1 MRGKS
6 YPIYKQSQ
14 PTEEQPPM
22 ASNILGEDSSGFDFE
37 YSSSIEEA
45 TPPEP
50 LPERDYI
57 GEIVEARKGV
67 SNFSG
72 NAQLVCIIV
81 IPVENFPVDYAP
93 DNAPDG
99 MRLVW
104 FSPDVDDSRK
114 GKWQMRMIC
123 QKLGVPMTNH
133 FRTDD
138 FVGKRVRVEL
148 GHRTGQDEVTYNTIK
163 GMPSLAT

>member
-1 MRGKS
+1 
-6 YPIYKQSQ
+6 
-14 PTEEQPPM
+14 M
-22 ASNILGEDSSGFDFE
+22 ASNILGDDSSGFDFE
-37 YSSSIEEA
+37 YSTSIEEA
-45 TPPEP
+45 TAPEP
-50 LPERDYI
+50 LPEREYI

-72 NAQLVCIIV
+72 NPQLVCIIV
-81 IPVENFPVDYAP
+81 VPVENFPVDYSP
-93 DNAPDG
+93 ENAPDG

-104 FSPDVDDSRK
+104 YSPDVDDSRK
-114 GKWQMRMIC
+114 GRWNMRVIC
-123 QKLGVPMTNH
+123 QKLGAPMTNH